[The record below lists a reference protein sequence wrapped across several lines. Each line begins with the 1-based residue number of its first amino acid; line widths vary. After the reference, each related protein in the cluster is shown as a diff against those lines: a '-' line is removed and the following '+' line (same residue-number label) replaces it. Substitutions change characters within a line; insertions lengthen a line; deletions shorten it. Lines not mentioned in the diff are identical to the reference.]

1 MANIMTVL
9 NMLEE
14 IEVSM
19 KNLYQWVSEEFSDD
33 PELYRFFQRM
43 SREEETHAG
52 MVRYQKRL
60 IRQNPDS
67 FDEVSADLSE
77 LREFLQFIS
86 SIPEKQSNLTPEK
99 ALKLAIELEGMDEER
114 MYRDVVVESYPE
126 LKELIHNLTR
136 SDKEHCVFLKNFA
149 RRYLDTNPSAEN
161 RKY

>member
-14 IEVSM
+14 IEISM
-19 KNLYQWVSEEFSDD
+19 KNLYQWLSEEFSDD
-33 PELYRFFQRM
+33 LELYRFFQRM

-67 FDEVSADLSE
+67 FDEVSVDLSE

-86 SIPEKQSNLTPEK
+86 SIPEKQSNLTAEK

-114 MYRDVVVESYPE
+114 MYRDVIVESYPA

-136 SDKEHCVFLKNFA
+136 SDEEHCVFLKNFA
-149 RRYLDTNPSAEN
+149 RRYLDASPSAEN
-161 RKY
+161 KKH

>member
-14 IEVSM
+14 IEITM
-19 KNLYQWVSEEFSDD
+19 KNLYHWISEEFSDD
-33 PELYRFFQRM
+33 PELYRFFHRM

-86 SIPEKQSNLTPEK
+86 SILQKRPLLTPEK
-99 ALKLAIELEGMDEER
+99 ALNLAINLEEMDEER

-126 LKELIHNLTR
+126 LKELIHSLTQ
-136 SDKEHCVFLKNFA
+136 SDKEHCVFLKDFT
-149 RRYLDTNPSAEN
+149 RRYMGSSPVNE
-161 RKY
+161 

>member
-14 IEVSM
+14 IEITM
-19 KNLYQWVSEEFSDD
+19 KNLYAWISEEFSDD

-77 LREFLQFIS
+77 IREFLQFIS
-86 SIPEKQSNLTPEK
+86 SILEKKPELTPEK
-99 ALKLAIELEGMDEER
+99 ALNLAIDLEGMDEER

-126 LKELIHNLTR
+126 LKELIHSLTQN
-136 SDKEHCVFLKNFA
+136 DKEHCVFLKNF
-149 RRYLDTNPSAEN
+149 T
-161 RKY
+161 RKYLGSDPTTGK